1 MPKSGPIL
9 LIEDDKDD
17 QEMLQEVFT
26 ELRIPNILRFFNTC
40 VEALD
45 YLLTTIEKPFLI
57 ISDINLPAMTGM
69 ELKKEMNEN
78 EHLRNKSIPFVFLST
93 NPDQYIISKAY
104 EMLVQGYFV
113 KPGSMRELTE
123 MIKMIVDYWKVC
135 RRPVPI

>member
-9 LIEDDKDD
+9 LIEDDRDD